1 MERMMVRAVMAVVI
15 KAVLQGNA
23 EWEHHNAN
31 RE

>member
-1 MERMMVRAVMAVVI
+1 MERTMAIAVMAAVI

-23 EWEHHNAN
+23 EWEHHNVN